1 MFNINDSVIHEKIE
15 DLRDGVLS
23 EVTDN
28 FNQIYEEHRETA
40 RISADLLGGVMGMLG
55 QKPGNEVNRNQIS
68 FLYQLN
74 KK

>member
-1 MFNINDSVIHEKIE
+1 M
-15 DLRDGVLS
+15 LS

-28 FNQIYEEHRETA
+28 FNQIYEEHRENT
-40 RISADLLGGVMGMLG
+40 RIAADLLGGVMGMLG
-55 QKPGNEVNRNQIS
+55 HKPGNEVNRNQIS

>member
-1 MFNINDSVIHEKIE
+1 MSDSVIHKKIE

-28 FNQIYEEHRETA
+28 FNQIYEEHRENT

-55 QKPGNEVNRNQIS
+55 HKHGNEVNRNQIS